1 MEKTVMGNTVK
12 KQHYIWRKYL
22 TKWTETGDR
31 FTGKLFVLRKEIK
44 GNQKKIEFRELEKI
58 GFEKYYY
65 DITGFNNIDV
75 SILSQLIANMQEKE
89 MAKFGIKIET
99 LNEANTQR
107 DFIEKNVMCYSENI
121 ETEFHF
127 FEKLLARDMSFYE
140 DNNNQK
146 ILNKLRKG
154 IMNSIFGDEQ
164 LSEESIIDMVKEFS
178 TEKTIDLKYEFN
190 RFFWMQYFRSPRVH
204 RDTKRNIEELKKK
217 YKELE
222 GINSNFLINFLMVY
236 YAERMALNITQN
248 FESNILLYKN
258 NTDIPFIT
266 GDTPIVCRTGNEMK
280 NGMSIFHY
288 PISPQIAV
296 ELVITSKFMFSETKN
311 IVMELNK
318 EFENIIKNCN
328 RELASNC
335 VNEIYSNTEKSLFDL
350 QRV

>member
-1 MEKTVMGNTVK
+1 MVMGNTVK

-22 TKWTETGDR
+22 AKWTETGDR
-31 FTGKLFVLRKEIK
+31 FNGKLFVLRKEIK

-75 SILSQLIANMQEKE
+75 SILNQLIANMQEKE
-89 MAKFGIKIET
+89 IAKFGIKIDT
-99 LNEANTQR
+99 LNEAYTQR
-107 DFIEKNVMCYSENI
+107 DFIEKNVMCCSENI

-127 FEKLLARDMSFYE
+127 FEKLLVGDISFYE
-140 DNNNQK
+140 DSNNQK
-146 ILNKLRKG
+146 ILDKLMKG
-154 IMNSIFGDEQ
+154 MITSIFSDEQ
-164 LSEESIIDMVKEFS
+164 LSEESIIDIIKEFS
-178 TEKTIDLKYEFN
+178 IEKTIDLKYEFN
-190 RFFWMQYFRSPRVH
+190 RFFCMQYFRSPRVH
-204 RDTKRNIEELKKK
+204 RDTKRNIEELKTE
-217 YKELE
+217 YSEIE
-222 GINSNFLINFLMVY
+222 GINTNFLINLLMVY

-266 GDTPIVCRTGNEMK
+266 GDTPIVCLTGNEMK
-280 NGMSIFHY
+280 DGISIFHY

-296 ELVITSKFMFSETKN
+296 ELIITPKFMFSETKN

-328 RELASNC
+328 RKLANNC
-335 VNEIYSNTEKSLFDL
+335 ANEIYSNTEKSLFDL
-350 QRV
+350 QRECS